1 MKVQF
6 NAESKKQITVS
17 LMPEVKKLIA
27 EFKEDESKVSDY
39 ANSAGYIASGRK
51 NNTWECLKA
60 EAIVS
65 RNCRVWNRFS
75 DNSEDL
81 DVWMKFY
88 VYDTYY
94 GFYEI
99 GAYISDLW
107 QADGTAETSEEIKNH
122 MFILEFKKQ

>member
-51 NNTWECLKA
+51 K
-60 EAIVS
+60 
-65 RNCRVWNRFS
+65 
-75 DNSEDL
+75 
-81 DVWMKFY
+81 
-88 VYDTYY
+88 
-94 GFYEI
+94 
-99 GAYISDLW
+99 
-107 QADGTAETSEEIKNH
+107 
-122 MFILEFKKQ
+122 